1 MGKIKGCIN
10 QDCSAKQ
17 KKTKYK
23 ETETICPECGREL
36 SFVCPKCFTVL
47 QENDGKYCI
56 RCAEGKKDM
65 RDKVLK
71 VGGTVLSA
79 VATLAVTIVGTV
91 ASIIDTSDKKE

>member
-23 ETETICPECGREL
+23 ENETICPECGQEL

-56 RCAEGKKDM
+56 RCTEGKKDL
-65 RDKVLK
+65 RDKALK
-71 VGGTVLSA
+71 IAGTAVGCVVA
-79 VATLAVTIVGTV
+79 VVGTV
-91 ASIIDTSDKKE
+91 ASVVGAINKKE

>member
-23 ETETICPECGREL
+23 ETETICPECGQEL
-36 SFVCPKCFTVL
+36 SFVCPKCFTAL

-56 RCAEGKKDM
+56 RCAEGKKDT

-71 VGGTVLSA
+71 VGGTVLGA
-79 VATLAVTIVGTV
+79 VAALAVTVVGTV

>member
-1 MGKIKGCIN
+1 MHQPRLFGK
-10 QDCSAKQ
+10 A

-23 ETETICPECGREL
+23 ENETLCPECGREL

-56 RCAEGKKDM
+56 RCAEGKKDA

-71 VGGTVLSA
+71 VSGTVLGVA
-79 VATLAVTIVGTV
+79 VSVAVTVIGTV
-91 ASIIDTSDKKE
+91 VSIMGASDKKE